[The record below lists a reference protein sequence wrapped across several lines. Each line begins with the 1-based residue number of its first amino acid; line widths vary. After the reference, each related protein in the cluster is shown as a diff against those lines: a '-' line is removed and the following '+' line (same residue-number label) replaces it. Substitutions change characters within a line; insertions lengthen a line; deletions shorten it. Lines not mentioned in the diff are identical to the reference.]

1 MAVEGGMKCV
11 KFLVFIFN
19 FIFWVSA
26 GRGGRRCAFTRRDP
40 PPHPPSPFLPS
51 GPPSPPMEI
60 PDSGLG
66 GGRAGR
72 GRRSVLGLI
81 GPSFWGDHA
90 WGSGGGAE
98 RCARGGRCAGRRE
111 RLRGGER
118 GRGSAQGGPH
128 RVGAVRAVLSAAC
141 GARGGR
147 GGSGCR
153 VCAVPTHCCA
163 ERWAGGPPAAPL
175 PGTSLPPTPCAALCA
190 WGNPSAPPTPSS
202 AVLSPIGPAAA
213 MGGSHAPPPP
223 PALPGPAPR
232 AVIAAAAL
240 CPVGL
245 SPRLGP
251 GGDGALPAAAPG
263 VGVGADGCV
272 PPSPPPLSRGRPTFL
287 LRSERAHAGPLSA
300 GRALRR
306 GGCGATIPLEA
317 AR

>member
-1 MAVEGGMKCV
+1 MFEGAEVAGLPPPGPLPRMDCCGP
-11 KFLVFIFN
+11 
-19 FIFWVSA
+19 
-26 GRGGRRCAFTRRDP
+26 GRGCLLPQCPPPPRTAPRRAPHWGASGRCTYRDP
-40 PPHPPSPFLPS
+40 DL
-51 GPPSPPMEI
+51 GV
-60 PDSGLG
+60 G
-66 GGRAGR
+66 GGRGEEGGGAVR
-72 GRRSVLGLI
+72 
-81 GPSFWGDHA
+81 
-90 WGSGGGAE
+90 GGAE

-223 PALPGPAPR
+223 PPALPGPAPR

-263 VGVGADGCV
+263 VGVGADGCA